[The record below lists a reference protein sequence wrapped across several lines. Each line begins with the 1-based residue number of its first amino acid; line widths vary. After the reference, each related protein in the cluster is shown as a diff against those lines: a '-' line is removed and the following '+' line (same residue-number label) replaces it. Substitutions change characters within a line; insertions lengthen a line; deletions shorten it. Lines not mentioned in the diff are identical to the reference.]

1 MNLKFKKFFPKLL
14 KIIIRKTKSLFLNII
29 LKKFKS
35 SLKSIFSFKRNFA
48 FIYWYQ
54 LSKKKIIKL
63 ELGSGDKKGL
73 NGFTTVDMGDADI
86 KWDLKNGI
94 PLKDNS
100 VDLIY
105 SSHLLEHIP
114 FKELILFLNECRRV
128 LKKNGV
134 FSVCVPNARNYI
146 NAYMKGE
153 TFKVNN
159 WINTGSKLDQ
169 VNYMAYMDGHHKY
182 LFDEENLIKT
192 LLSAGFRSAELRN
205 FDSNLDIKER
215 DFESIYALARK
226 F

>member
-1 MNLKFKKFFPKLL
+1 MNLKIKSFFPKLL
-14 KIIIRKTKSLFLNII
+14 KILIRKTKSLFLNII
-29 LKKFKS
+29 LKKLKS
-35 SLKSIFSFKRNFA
+35 SLKSKFA

-73 NGFTTVDMGDADI
+73 DGFTTVDMGDADI
-86 KWDLKNGI
+86 KWDLRNGI
-94 PLKDNS
+94 PLQDNS

-114 FKELILFLNECRRV
+114 FKELILFLKECRRV
-128 LKKNGV
+128 LKNNGV

-146 NAYMKGE
+146 NAYIKGE
-153 TFKVNN
+153 TFEVNH
-159 WINTGSKLDQ
+159 WPPAFINTGSKIDQ

-192 LLSAGFRSAELRN
+192 LLTAGFRSAELRN